1 MGTRAPATTALRP
14 SSLASQGASAPVP
27 ATSTNFS
34 PAPAAGSDFSS
45 NKLTANSQD
54 NRPTS
59 STNQVSIQLSKAVQS
74 GDSKIKIQLHPQELG
89 RVEVKLEIANDGRA
103 KALISV
109 ERPDT
114 LDILQRDSRILERAL
129 QEAGLKTDQNSLSFN
144 LEGKE
149 GDTNTQ
155 EASSDQ
161 KNNQEEPGIEPNNE
175 TIDTDSNLISATAIG
190 MTPDGAVNLLA

>member
-1 MGTRAPATTALRP
+1 
-14 SSLASQGASAPVP
+14 
-27 ATSTNFS
+27 
-34 PAPAAGSDFSS
+34 
-45 NKLTANSQD
+45 
-54 NRPTS
+54 
-59 STNQVSIQLSKAVQS
+59 
-74 GDSKIKIQLHPQELG
+74 
-89 RVEVKLEIANDGRA
+89 
-103 KALISV
+103 
-109 ERPDT
+109 
-114 LDILQRDSRILERAL
+114 LQRDSRILERAL